1 MDLVILRQDNKLQ
14 IWQLFQNE
22 PVLRYGSKSEDGF
35 GKILSIYVSKQKRAE
50 ITVVTFSGWVFQLGL
65 FKEKESRLKS
75 LKETQ
80 S

>member
-1 MDLVILRQDNKLQ
+1 MDLVVLRQDNKLQ

-22 PVLRYGSKSEDGF
+22 PVLRYGSNSEDGY

-65 FKEKESRLKS
+65 FKQKESR
-75 LKETQ
+75 
-80 S
+80 